1 MTSQSLAVESFARA
15 ERSAA
20 TTTRSW
26 WPMLFTACLW
36 MAGILFL
43 YVRSEGAPPESGVM
57 LLFGAA
63 LMALGSALAARA
75 RTAR

>member
-1 MTSQSLAVESFARA
+1 MTTQSLAVESFARA
-15 ERSAA
+15 ERSVSPA
-20 TTTRSW
+20 RSW

-57 LLFGAA
+57 LLFGAG
-63 LMALGSALAARA
+63 LMTLGSALAARA
-75 RTAR
+75 RATR

>member
-1 MTSQSLAVESFARA
+1 MTTQSLAVESLARA
-15 ERSAA
+15 ERPASPA
-20 TTTRSW
+20 RSW

-43 YVRSEGAPPESGVM
+43 YVRTEGAPPESGVM
-57 LLFGAA
+57 LMFGAG
-63 LMALGSALAARA
+63 LMTLGSALAARA